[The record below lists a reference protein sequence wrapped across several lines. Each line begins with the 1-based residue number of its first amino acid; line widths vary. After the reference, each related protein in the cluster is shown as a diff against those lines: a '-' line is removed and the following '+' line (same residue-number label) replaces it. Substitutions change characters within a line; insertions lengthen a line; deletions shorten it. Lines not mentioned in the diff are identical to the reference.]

1 MSLNDFKI
9 GRLLGKGAFGI
20 VLLVKRIL
28 DGQTYAMKQVRIS
41 QLTDKERENALNE
54 IRILASL
61 SHKNIIGYKDAFFDE
76 KSKTLNIVMEFADGG
91 DMSKKIKYNLKH
103 GLLFRENIIWNY
115 LIQTLE
121 GLNYLHEK
129 NIIHRDLKS
138 ANIFI
143 TRNGTIKIGDLNV
156 SKIAKVGMA
165 YTQTGTPYYA
175 SPEIWLD
182 KPYDFKSD
190 IWSLGCILY
199 ELCQLKPPFR
209 GTSLKNLC
217 NNIQRGI
224 YEPIMSFYS
233 DDLRTIIAMML
244 KTNPNMRPTTSQILS
259 SSIIINKKKELK
271 IGLSPQDLLN
281 QYNEEQKGLIA
292 TIKMPRNLREI
303 NGNLP
308 MNKYNKYDNIQRR
321 EEMLREDEY
330 ETNKRNKGFL
340 SEEDQKEMQRLYGN
354 DYMKNRNNNINNNMK
369 NNMYNHN
376 NINNIYDNM
385 NSDIYKNINNH
396 MNYNMNYNI
405 NKYMNKNINNNIDN
419 NMNNNMNN
427 HMNNN
432 MNKYMNNML
441 NNNMNNL
448 NKIKNKNN
456 NNIEYNIININKRSN
471 NNNSNNPRLINKII
485 NNNNNSNSNR
495 NYYNNDLNSLN
506 FKINGINNN
515 DDMISLNNN
524 LIQNRKK
531 LDDYNFNIKKINNNN
546 YNNNNNIN
554 GKNKRKE
561 NEIMRNNS
569 NNYDLIVNSNKN
581 IDKEISSIDDYI
593 SQNIKIYNNIN
604 KYYYPNYLNLL
615 SYDKDNKKQK
625 GQIINNMNI
634 NMNYNNININN
645 NKNPNNNNDFSNIYN
660 KQKMLNDNS
669 IDRIIYKNSNNNK
682 SPSKN
687 NYFNNSNSNDN
698 DNFAYNN
705 NLNNI
710 NDKNSK
716 INSISNSNSNS
727 KNNEANSNKIK

>member
-9 GRLLGKGAFGI
+9 GKLLGKGAFGI
-20 VLLVKRIL
+20 VLLVKRII
-28 DGQTYAMKQVRIS
+28 DGQTYAMKQVSIS
-41 QLTDKERENALNE
+41 QLTDKEKDNALNE

-138 ANIFI
+138 ANIFL
-143 TRNGTIKIGDLNV
+143 TKNGTIKIGDLNV

-217 NNIQRGI
+217 YNIQRGI
-224 YEPIMSFYS
+224 YEPIMSLYS
-233 DDLRTIIAMML
+233 DDLRKIIGMML
-244 KTNPNMRPTTSQILS
+244 KTNPNMRPTTSQILK

-292 TIKMPRNLREI
+292 TIKMPRNFREI

-308 MNKYNKYDNIQRR
+308 MNKYNKLNNKQRR

-330 ETNKRNKGFL
+330 ETNKRINGFL
-340 SEEDQKEMQRLYGN
+340 SEEEQKEMQRLY
-354 DYMKNRNNNINNNMK
+354 DNNNINNNDINLNLD
-369 NNMYNHN
+369 NN
-376 NINNIYDNM
+376 
-385 NSDIYKNINNH
+385 YKNI
-396 MNYNMNYNI
+396 Y
-405 NKYMNKNINNNIDN
+405 NNIDINRN
-419 NMNNNMNN
+419 NNKNLNNIRNNNNMNI
-427 HMNNN
+427 
-432 MNKYMNNML
+432 
-441 NNNMNNL
+441 MNNL
-448 NKIKNKNN
+448 KREKNKNNN
-456 NNIEYNIININKRSN
+456 NNIEYN
-471 NNNSNNPRLINKII
+471 LINNKNRILRND
-485 NNNNNSNSNR
+485 NNQNLMKKKVNNSNR
-495 NYYNNDLNSLN
+495 NYYNNDLNSFNCNLN
-506 FKINGINNN
+506 QISNN
-515 DDMISLNNN
+515 DELISVNYN
-524 LIQNRKK
+524 LLNRKK
-531 LDDYNFNIKKINNNN
+531 LDDFNRNNIKNNYYNIKNKKIENEIINNNKLELILN
-546 YNNNNNIN
+546 KKNNTNP
-554 GKNKRKE
+554 KN
-561 NEIMRNNS
+561 
-569 NNYDLIVNSNKN
+569 
-581 IDKEISSIDDYI
+581 IDDYI
-593 SQNIKIYNNIN
+593 SQNINIYNNIN
-604 KYYYPNYLNLL
+604 KYYYQNYLDLL
-615 SYDKDNKKQK
+615 SYNNENKKQK

-645 NKNPNNNNDFSNIYN
+645 NKNGNNSDINKILNNKKKLITENSHSKDRHITSNIYEKSPMKNNHYYNYNNSNNKNDNYIYNNNN
-660 KQKMLNDNS
+660 LND
-669 IDRIIYKNSNNNK
+669 KNIKNNK
-682 SPSKN
+682 N
-687 NYFNNSNSNDN
+687 TNNSNINENDN
-698 DNFAYNN
+698 DNDNDNN
-705 NLNNI
+705 NLKLSMNR
-710 NDKNSK
+710 
-716 INSISNSNSNS
+716 
-727 KNNEANSNKIK
+727 